1 MHGPV
6 PGAVTWGGASF
17 HVLRPC
23 ARSKVI
29 VKHEN
34 HPLVVEATLV
44 SNLGPISWLLTIMRA
59 INGILFG
66 FAGRLIYYI
75 CDIVHRQLPLLLD
88 MEVRVSQLL
97 LLPGTQIPKSAYG
110 CCAQGKSAPS
120 VPLQCLYCCTRA
132 VRLHDGGLSGLVD
145 LQQAESF
152 ERSSSFNVR
161 VLAICVPIFLPLI
174 CL

>member
-1 MHGPV
+1 MDGSV
-6 PGAVTWGGASF
+6 ADAVTWGCVPSYVL
-17 HVLRPC
+17 HVR

-88 MEVRVSQLL
+88 MEVRLSRLL
-97 LLPGTQIPKSAYG
+97 LLPGTWVPKDAYG
-110 CCAQGKSAPS
+110 CCAQGRAAFS
-120 VPLQCLYCCTRA
+120 VPWHCPGC
-132 VRLHDGGLSGLVD
+132 
-145 LQQAESF
+145 
-152 ERSSSFNVR
+152 
-161 VLAICVPIFLPLI
+161 
-174 CL
+174 

>member
-1 MHGPV
+1 MGTGQPGHNSSWLNTLSTRPQATCSKMPPVCSCRLAQDGHAMHGPV

-66 FAGRLIYYI
+66 FAGRLVYYI

-88 MEVRVSQLL
+88 MEVRLSRLSLL
-97 LLPGTQIPKSAYG
+97 GHLDTQ
-110 CCAQGKSAPS
+110 
-120 VPLQCLYCCTRA
+120 
-132 VRLHDGGLSGLVD
+132 
-145 LQQAESF
+145 
-152 ERSSSFNVR
+152 
-161 VLAICVPIFLPLI
+161 
-174 CL
+174 